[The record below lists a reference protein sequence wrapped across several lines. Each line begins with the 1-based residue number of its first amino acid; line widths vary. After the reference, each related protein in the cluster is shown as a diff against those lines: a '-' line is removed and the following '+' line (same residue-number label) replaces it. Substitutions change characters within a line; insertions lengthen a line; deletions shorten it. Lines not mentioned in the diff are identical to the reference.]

1 MIRRI
6 PSLYARFA
14 LILVFAVAAA
24 PSVASEHDDEG
35 GGQVVDRSEL
45 DLDDI
50 KPGDDD
56 QPTVGLRRRGALT
69 SQGGVPDGG
78 SEARTTLEPAS
89 APAPQLAPPSILR
102 TWFDA
107 LRAMFERAGTLR

>member
-6 PSLYARFA
+6 PSLYAQFA
-14 LILVFAVAAA
+14 LILVLAAVAA
-24 PSVASEHDDEG
+24 PSLASDFDDQA

-56 QPTVGLRRRGALT
+56 QPTVGLRRRGSLT
-69 SQGGVPDGG
+69 NQVGVPDGG
-78 SEARTTLEPAS
+78 SEVRTTLEPTT
-89 APAPQLAPPSILR
+89 APTPELAPPSILR

-107 LRAMFERAGTLR
+107 LRAMFPRAGTLR

>member
-14 LILVFAVAAA
+14 LILVFAVAAV
-24 PSVASEHDDEG
+24 PCVAAEYDDQS

-50 KPGDDD
+50 KPGDDY

-69 SQGGVPDGG
+69 SQVGVPDGG
-78 SEARTTLEPAS
+78 SEARTTLES
-89 APAPQLAPPSILR
+89 APAPAPELAPPSILR
-102 TWFDA
+102 TWFDV